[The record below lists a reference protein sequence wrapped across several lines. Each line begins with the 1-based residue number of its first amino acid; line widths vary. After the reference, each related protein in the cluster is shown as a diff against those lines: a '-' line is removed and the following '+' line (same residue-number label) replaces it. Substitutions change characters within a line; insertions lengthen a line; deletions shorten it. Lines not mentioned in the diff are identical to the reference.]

1 MRVSEAIISRRS
13 LRRFAARPVPETVLR
28 ELIELAC
35 AAPAPHHT
43 RPWRFTLVGGE
54 SRPRLAKA
62 MTDAWRV
69 DLEADGAAPER
80 IEELVQRSQRRL
92 LSAPALLLAGLDLGG
107 ARRWPDGRRELAE
120 RDMFVQSLGAALQNL
135 ALAAHERGL
144 SCCVLGS
151 PLFCQNAVRQALRL
165 APEVEPLFL
174 VLLGYPPEG
183 YQPAPRPAIRPQ
195 DFLAEH

>member
-1 MRVSEAIISRRS
+1 MRVSDAIVSRRS
-13 LRRFAARPVPETVLR
+13 VRRFAARPVPDTVLR

-43 RPWRFTLVGGE
+43 RPWQFVLVGKE
-54 SRPRLAKA
+54 SRPRLAQA

-69 DLEADGAAPER
+69 DLEADGAPPER
-80 IEELVQRSQRRL
+80 IEELARRSQRRL
-92 LSAPALLLAGLDLGG
+92 LSAPALLLAGLHLGG
-107 ARRWPDGRRELAE
+107 ARRWPDHQRRLAE

-144 SCCVLGS
+144 GCCVLGS
-151 PLFCQNAVRQALRL
+151 PLFCQDAVRQALRL

-174 VLLGYPPEG
+174 VMLGYPPEG
-183 YQPAPRPAIRPQ
+183 YVPEPRTPSVEGAFI
-195 DFLAEH
+195 AV